1 MALTNAPANLA
12 FRGRERFWYPYLSE
26 LETIRSC
33 SITLE
38 VPFSS
43 AYTLTSTDLYAEYD
57 LMATRVS
64 SLGDTRVDT
73 SGNIR
78 ITSSSGGNCYF
89 KDATVPST
97 RFLRIRPGNIITTS
111 GFDAAVLN
119 DDFTVVWSDP
129 NTGTVLV
136 EDVAGFVSEHLNEV
150 TISKAN
156 TMPWVS
162 GLTVSKIEEAP
173 VAADP
178 VSNDELALTVPD
190 VIPSLVVTTVVYI
203 LADADGICTI
213 SNGSPCIVSIGSHGL
228 ADDQEILFQTSE
240 TLPAPLVAGTHY
252 FVAAIDAGTFNI
264 SATAPGANINTTN
277 AGSGTHKVLGKV

>member
-178 VSNDELALTVPD
+178 ALTVPD
-190 VIPSLVVTTVVYI
+190 VIPDVAISCYLT
-203 LADADGICTI
+203 LGNCTI
-213 SNGSPCIVSIGSHGL
+213 SQASPAVVGYVAHGL
-228 ADDQEILFQTSE
+228 LDTRKVMFYTTGA
-240 TLPAPLVAGTHY
+240 LPAPLVVGTVY
-252 FVAAIDAGTFNI
+252 YVINKTDDAFNVSGSSGGSAID
-264 SATAPGANINTTN
+264 TTN
-277 AGSGTHKVLGKV
+277 AGSGTHSVHPLVI